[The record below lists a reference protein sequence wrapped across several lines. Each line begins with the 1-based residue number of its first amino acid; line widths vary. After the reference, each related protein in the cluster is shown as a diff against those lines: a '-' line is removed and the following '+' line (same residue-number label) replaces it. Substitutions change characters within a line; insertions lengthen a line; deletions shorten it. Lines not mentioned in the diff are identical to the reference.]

1 MVTTDHEIVDTVLA
15 RHATDLGASAAT
27 YRNHVLRSLNYQ
39 SLLLGRSDGE
49 VSADAALAW
58 AVHDLGIWTA
68 GTFDYLDPSAA
79 LAGEYAGGFGIADPA
94 RAMQMVTEHHKLRR
108 HGDAETEAFRKAD
121 LMDVSHGLIRF
132 GVPRAEVKAV
142 VRALPY
148 RGFHRF
154 LAKGL
159 SGYAVRHPAKPA
171 PMMRW

>member
-1 MVTTDHEIVDTVLA
+1 MVTTSNEIVDAVLA
-15 RHATDLGASAAT
+15 RHASDLGDSAPT

-39 SLLLGRSDGE
+39 ELLQGRDVTSE
-49 VSADAALAW
+49 AALAW

-79 LAGEYAGGFGIADPA
+79 LAERYADELGVTQPE
-94 RAMQMVTEHHKLRR
+94 RSVQMVQQHHKLRA
-108 HGDAETEAFRKAD
+108 HADEEIETFRKAD
-121 LMDVSHGLIRF
+121 LIDVSRGLIRF
-132 GVPRAEVKAV
+132 GISRSEVRAV

-148 RGFHRF
+148 CGFHRF

-159 SGYAVRHPAKPA
+159 TAHAVRHPTKPA